1 MTANLNNYLCYLN
14 KLVDQRNNSY
24 HHSIDKKLINA
35 DYSVWTEKIE
45 SNLKIPKFKVNDRVR
60 ITRYNNIF

>member
-24 HHSIDKKLINA
+24 HHSIGKKLINA

-60 ITRYNNIF
+60 ISRYNNIF